1 MERLP
6 AWFKQA
12 IPTKTTVNT
21 ARIISGSGIHTVC
34 QEASCPNINTCY
46 ANKTAT
52 FLILGDTCTRNCRFC
67 AVSKLENNQILKL
80 DSDEPRRTA
89 EAVKGLGLDY
99 VVITSVTRDDL
110 DDGGA
115 EIFATTIE
123 SIRMI
128 SKKIKIEVL
137 IPDFDGKI
145 SSLKTVLGARPDCV
159 GHNIETVKRLYME
172 IRPGADFERSL
183 KMLRG
188 IKEIEPLMVSKSS
201 IMLGMGETGHEV
213 EETMRELRL
222 SDCDI
227 LTLGQYLAPSAAHFP
242 VKEFISPERFDMYS
256 KIGYGLGFKAVLSGP
271 LVRSSYQA
279 EKAFCEANLCTI

>member
-1 MERLP
+1 MGRLP

-12 IPTKTTVNT
+12 IPTKTTMDT

-34 QEASCPNINTCY
+34 REAKCPNINTCY

-67 AVSKLENNQILKL
+67 AVAKLEENRVLKL
-80 DSDEPRRTA
+80 DADEPLRTA
-89 EAVKGLGLDY
+89 EAVKELGLDY

-145 SSLKTVLGARPDCV
+145 SSLKTVLEAGPDCI
-159 GHNIETVKRLYME
+159 GHNIETVKRLYRE
-172 IRPGADFERSL
+172 IRPEANFERSL
-183 KMLRG
+183 KVLRQ
-188 IKEIEPLMVSKSS
+188 IKAIEPLMVSKSS

-213 EETMRELRL
+213 EEAMRELRL
-222 SDCDI
+222 SGCDI
-227 LTLGQYLAPSAAHFP
+227 LTLGQYLAPSKAHFP
-242 VKEFISPERFDMYS
+242 VKEFISPERFDVYRETGYS
-256 KIGYGLGFKAVLSGP
+256 LGFKAVLSGP

-279 EKAFCEANLCTI
+279 EKTFCEANLCTI